1 MELGKST
8 AHPKETIPRLKRM
21 NEEEIQALKEVKDE
35 IKGFRRR
42 YMVLWGG
49 IFLVAIILRAL
60 GRW

>member
-1 MELGKST
+1 MRK
-8 AHPKETIPRLKRM
+8 
-21 NEEEIQALKEVKDE
+21 EEIQALKEVKDE
-35 IKGFRRR
+35 IKAFRRR